1 MMREKK
7 EKKRW
12 GLILFLVV
20 IMLGTS
26 FSVVLYYGFQGQ
38 SQSAKY
44 NGIKFASSGNFWT
57 ADIGGRHAAFAYLP
71 ADVENIPAAND
82 FSKLLQGK
90 YEIDSTSEVNSTIK
104 ETIAQAQ
111 YQMELTLEEYNI
123 YLRKGFTT
131 NSTFRQVPVITCANS
146 TQNVPVIFFSKSN
159 STNINLKGNCIV
171 AEALTNT
178 DVIRVKDRLLY
189 GLLGVMK

>member
-1 MMREKK
+1 MKEKK

-38 SQSAKY
+38 SQAAKY
-44 NGIKFASSGNFWT
+44 NGINFASNGNFWT
-57 ADIGGRHAAFAYLP
+57 AEISGRQAAFTYLP
-71 ADVENIPAAND
+71 ADVQNIPAAND

-90 YEIDSTSEVNSTIK
+90 YEIDSTSEVNSTFR

-111 YQMELTLEEYNI
+111 YQMGLTLEAYNI
-123 YLRKGFTT
+123 YLRKGFTA
-131 NSTFRQVPVITCANS
+131 NSTFRQVPIITCANA
-146 TQNVPVIFFSKSN
+146 TQNVPVIFFTKSN
-159 STNINLKGNCIV
+159 STNISLKGNCIV
-171 AEALTNT
+171 ADALTAA
-178 DVIRVKDRLLY
+178 DIIRVKDRLLY
-189 GLLGVMK
+189 GILGVMK

>member
-1 MMREKK
+1 MKEKK

-44 NGIKFASSGNFWT
+44 NGIKFVSNGNFWI
-57 ADIGGRHAAFAYLP
+57 AEIEGRQAAFTFLP

-82 FSKLLQGK
+82 FSKVLQGK
-90 YEIDSTSEVNSTIK
+90 YEMDSTSESNSTFR
-104 ETIAQAQ
+104 ESIAQAQ
-111 YQMELTLEEYNI
+111 YQMELTLEVYNI
-123 YLRKGFTT
+123 YLRKGFTA
-131 NSTFRQVPVITCANS
+131 NSTFTKIPIITCANA
-146 TQNVPVIFFSKSN
+146 TQNVPVIYFSKSN